1 LVNFGSKLRTVFQ
14 KVQEKRTVGKERI
27 RIFEKIKGELDEE
40 MRKVKD
46 VKKAMKETQED
57 LNRDR
62 EAEFNHW
69 KLQKSKED
77 EDRKRKFE
85 EEKVKAN

>member
-1 LVNFGSKLRTVFQ
+1 
-14 KVQEKRTVGKERI
+14 
-27 RIFEKIKGELDEE
+27 

-85 EEKVKAN
+85 EEKVKANQLRQINDVLERLNVEK